1 MAYFI
6 GKDVKVWVCAEHENY
21 GVTTGDASAG
31 FKLAP
36 FDSSSGSPTSPALAN
51 GSNQIYAMGYALGY
65 AGFNVAD
72 VTGVDLAMGAQD
84 EEIAFFGTKTPG
96 KIETKQD
103 MNITLTRKK
112 SDRLWST
119 MAQGTST
126 SGTSYGDG
134 KHGARWGL
142 IVESGSTTESDMRI
156 ADGTVDPKS
165 STDEDG
171 DVSYGYRVAVQL
183 KGSTSNTGSDGDVVI
198 LRNCTMGEYT
208 TTLSADSAD
217 EETIQF
223 VTAVKPLILHGD
235 ITSNKFE
242 GGTTQTAEADM

>member
-6 GKDVKVWVCAEHENY
+6 GKDVKVWVCTEHEVY
-21 GVTTGDASAG
+21 GVTTGNAGAG

-36 FDSSSGSPTSPALAN
+36 FDSTSGSPSSPALAN
-51 GSNQIYAMGYALGY
+51 ATNQIYAMGVGLGY

-72 VTGVDLAMGAQD
+72 ITGVDLAIGAMD
-84 EEIAFFGTKTPG
+84 EDIAFFGTKTPG

-103 MNITLTRKK
+103 MNITVTRKK

-126 SGTSYGDG
+126 AGTSYGDG

-142 IVESGSTTESDMRI
+142 IIASGSTTASDMRI
-156 ADGTVDPKS
+156 ADGTIDPKS

-171 DVSYGYRVAVQL
+171 DVCYGFRIAIQL
-183 KGSTSNTGSDGDVVI
+183 KGSTSDTGSDGDVVI
-198 LRNCTMGEYT
+198 LRNCSMGEYT

-217 EETIQF
+217 EESSQF
-223 VTAVKPLILHGD
+223 VTMVKPLILHGD
-235 ITSNKFE
+235 IASNLFE
-242 GGTTQTAEADM
+242 GGTTQTPAVDM